1 MPRRRRRLPRFSD
14 RLALGRSGLT
24 VSPFCVGLVERPE
37 TIAAAFDAGINFFFL
52 TADMHWPYYEASRR
66 GLEQLFARGRGI
78 RRQVVVAAACYP
90 TQPEFSSVPF
100 IEVIE
105 ATNRLE
111 AVDVAVMGGVYASDF
126 MSRHRIY
133 LEHRRTHHAGIRA
146 IGATFH
152 DRLTA
157 AAPVVHGLLDIAF
170 ARYNPSHA
178 GARADLFPAVAGAKP
193 TPLYIFN
200 STSGYVDADRMKALG
215 IGRSKWRP
223 HITDHYRFAL
233 TRPEVN
239 GLLCAPRTPA
249 HVEALAR
256 ALEAGPL
263 DDDEE
268 NYLMDLASLD
278 AGEAVLDRPRA
289 ARGPDKSTRMS

>member
-1 MPRRRRRLPRFSD
+1 MAGRHRRLPRFSD
-14 RLALGRSGLT
+14 RLALGRSGLK
-24 VSPFCVGLVERPE
+24 VSPFCLGMVEEPE

-52 TADMHWPYYEASRR
+52 TADMHWPYYDASRR
-66 GLEQLFARGRGI
+66 GLEQLFARHRSIRG
-78 RRQVVVAAACYP
+78 QVVVAAACYP
-90 TQPEFSSVPF
+90 TQPEFSAMPF
-100 IEVIE
+100 IEVVE
-105 ATNRLE
+105 ATRGLDRM
-111 AVDVAVMGGVYASDF
+111 DVAVMGGVYASDF
-126 MSRHRIY
+126 TSRHRVY
-133 LEHRRTHHAGIRA
+133 LEHRRSRFAGIRA

-152 DRLTA
+152 DRVTA
-157 AAPVVHGLLDIAF
+157 ATPIVHGLIDIAF
-170 ARYNPSHA
+170 ARYNPAHA
-178 GARADLFPAVAGAKP
+178 GARADLFPALAGRAP

-200 STSGYVDADRMKALG
+200 STSGYVDAERMRALG
-215 IGRSKWRP
+215 VGRSKWRP

-249 HVEALAR
+249 QVEALGR

-268 NYLMDLASLD
+268 TYLMDLASLD

-289 ARGPDKSTRMS
+289 TRPSYKQARKS